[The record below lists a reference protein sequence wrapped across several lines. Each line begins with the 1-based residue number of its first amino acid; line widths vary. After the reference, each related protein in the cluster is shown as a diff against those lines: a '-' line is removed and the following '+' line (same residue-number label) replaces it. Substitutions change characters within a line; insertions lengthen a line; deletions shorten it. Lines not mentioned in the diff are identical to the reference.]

1 MLSLANIRQRDCNR
15 KASTHGRNTMPCGPG
30 RAAQRPNRQS
40 HWVNP
45 QLSRFSNTR
54 ITRSTKLADMS
65 VKPIPEGYT
74 SLTPFLCIDD
84 ASAAIDFYVSVF
96 GAKLVDRM
104 DGPGG
109 TVAHAELDFGNGRLQ
124 LGDPAEAYQIAAP
137 DPKAPATHSVAF
149 YCEDVDAVVAKA
161 EQAGATIREPA
172 QTFVTGDRFASV
184 LDPFGQRW
192 TVMTRVEDVSPE
204 ERDRR
209 MAEWAKENVGS

>member
-1 MLSLANIRQRDCNR
+1 
-15 KASTHGRNTMPCGPG
+15 
-30 RAAQRPNRQS
+30 
-40 HWVNP
+40 
-45 QLSRFSNTR
+45 
-54 ITRSTKLADMS
+54 MS
-65 VKPIPEGYT
+65 VKAIPEGYT
-74 SLTPFLCIDD
+74 SLTPFLCVDG

-104 DGPGG
+104 DGPDG

-137 DPKAPATHSVAF
+137 DPKAPATHSIGLLLRGRRLRSSPRPSRP
-149 YCEDVDAVVAKA
+149 
-161 EQAGATIREPA
+161 GATVREPA
-172 QTFVTGDRFASV
+172 QTFVTGDRFASI

>member
-1 MLSLANIRQRDCNR
+1 
-15 KASTHGRNTMPCGPG
+15 
-30 RAAQRPNRQS
+30 
-40 HWVNP
+40 
-45 QLSRFSNTR
+45 
-54 ITRSTKLADMS
+54 MS
-65 VKPIPEGYT
+65 AKPIPEGYT
-74 SLTPFLCIDD
+74 SLTPFLCVDG
-84 ASAAIDFYVSVF
+84 AAAAIDFYVSVF

-104 DGPGG
+104 DGPDG

-137 DPKAPATHSVAF
+137 DPKGPATHSVAF
-149 YCEDVDAVVAKA
+149 YCKDVDAVVAKA

-172 QTFVTGDRFASV
+172 QTFVTGDRFASI